1 MKKSSIIRTFI
12 TYILLLAIA
21 VYAISMM
28 NSEVA
33 KNMSYTEFLQ
43 KIEEKSV
50 EKIVIDSSKQ
60 MADVKIKN
68 EEKQQY
74 EVNIP
79 DITTFMEFAQPK
91 AKDGEFELERASE
104 STFEILAPYI
114 PNIIL
119 LVGTLFL
126 FFVLSELI
134 PLIMLHYTMVL
145 L

>member
-50 EKIVIDSSKQ
+50 EKIVIDNSKQ

-68 EEKQQY
+68 EEKF
-74 EVNIP
+74 ENE
-79 DITTFMEFAQPK
+79 DI
-91 AKDGEFELERASE
+91 
-104 STFEILAPYI
+104 EILQDM
-114 PNIIL
+114 IL
-119 LVGTLFL
+119 IAVNDATKKINEEINKKMGNQVGALSSFL
-126 FFVLSELI
+126 
-134 PLIMLHYTMVL
+134 
-145 L
+145 

>member
-1 MKKSSIIRTFI
+1 
-12 TYILLLAIA
+12 
-21 VYAISMM
+21 MM

-50 EKIVIDSSKQ
+50 EKIVIDNSKQ

-79 DITTFMEFAQPK
+79 DMTTFMEFAQPK

-104 STFEILAPYI
+104 STFEALAPYI

-119 LVGTLFL
+119 LVGT
-126 FFVLSELI
+126 
-134 PLIMLHYTMVL
+134 
-145 L
+145 